1 MSPLLLHLFMSS
13 ESFKSFVCLMGVRMH
28 WWSLLRTLQSMSRC
42 VCVCSVCECVCSVC
56 ECVCSVCECVCVCL
70 CVVCV
75 CVYVCVCMCVFVCV
89 VCVRVCVC
97 ACVCLCMCVFVCVW
111 GVCLSACHL
120 QLVVI
125 GDGIWLL
132 TQHKCTLIC
141 PIAACC
147 CKEVIRVVEIQPLDQ
162 LPHCHNMDGIE
173 KVCMYIYACAHCVC
187 VCVCVC
193 CCR

>member
-1 MSPLLLHLFMSS
+1 MCA
-13 ESFKSFVCLMGVRMH
+13 VCA
-28 WWSLLRTLQSMSRC
+28 S
-42 VCVCSVCECVCSVC
+42 VCVACASV
-56 ECVCSVCECVCVCL
+56 CVCVCL

-75 CVYVCVCMCVFVCV
+75 CVYVCVCMCVFVC
-89 VCVRVCVC
+89 CVC
-97 ACVCLCMCVFVCVW
+97 ACMCVCMCVFVRVFVCVC

-132 TQHKCTLIC
+132 TQHKCTLLY

-187 VCVCVC
+187 VFVCVCVC
-193 CCR
+193 VCVLLSLRRLKNQAVSYGVGS